1 MICIRLSGD
10 EKINQRRR
18 RVGKKNNN
26 SRDRSEVFYSNVGET
41 KISNASQDIKNSLEI
56 EWQAWR
62 GKKIGLLREA
72 NEGWWF
78 RGCSFSRDD
87 CLPRYSS
94 SFPSIPHSLS
104 LPLLS
109 LPLPPPLSLISLS
122 FIFYIF
128 LHKVTLSRLY
138 NNRDKI
144 FLRVDT
150 FHSPPLTIISRFE
163 YSLDAG
169 WNNRELRWTL
179 RRRKSDEN
187 SRK

>member
-26 SRDRSEVFYSNVGET
+26 SRDRSEVFYSNVGEA
-41 KISNASQDIKNSLEI
+41 KISNVSQDIENSLEI

-62 GKKIGLLREA
+62 GKKNRPLKRGKRGMMISRLLVQQRRLSPSI
-72 NEGWWF
+72 F
-78 RGCSFSRDD
+78 FQFSIHS
-87 CLPRYSS
+87 PFPFASS
-94 SFPSIPHSLS
+94 S
-104 LPLLS
+104 
-109 LPLPPPLSLISLS
+109 LPPSPSLISLS

-128 LHKVTLSRLY
+128 LHKVTLSPLY